1 MTPLAQWQHQL
12 QGDAIASKKYN
23 TTFHNAVERQYLKPE
38 GRQYIICP
46 DIPPSKYKKN
56 SFEPTFRGLWRSGIW
71 NMVSTQ
77 GSAPR
82 IHGFPKGPSRRP
94 GHQTRQLQDRR
105 CYTSNRAIDNYHF
118 YPFLKV
124 KDNDILLIFIWK
136 CVSIQGYLWQLV
148 CTNKYRIV
156 RYGFS
161 MEHRSWSEEQIL

>member
-1 MTPLAQWQHQL
+1 MRKYCLFLHLYHTHENQYVPFVLHTIADQL
-12 QGDAIASKKYN
+12 Q
-23 TTFHNAVERQYLKPE
+23 
-38 GRQYIICP
+38 
-46 DIPPSKYKKN
+46 PPHSIKSKYKKN
-56 SFEPTFRGLWRSGIW
+56 SFEPTFPGLWRSGIW

-105 CYTSNRAIDNYHF
+105 CHTSNRAIDNYNF

-124 KDNDILLIFIWK
+124 KDTDILLIFIWK
-136 CVSIQGYLWQLV
+136 FVGIQGYLWQLV

-161 MEHRSWSEEQIL
+161 MKHRSWSEEQIL